1 MGKRMLF
8 GMIAAIVVLFSY
20 NADYIS
26 AQSVSELNQKIQDLE
41 RKKANLNSEKQK
53 IDREKQHVSQKKEA
67 NLKEQSTVQQQL
79 EKIENQLAATR
90 AEIQTVEANIATT
103 EKEIA
108 ELDTEIKQLNKEIK
122 ELEDRIETRNELLKE
137 RLRSIQERGGKA
149 KFLAVL
155 LGAQNFTDFI
165 SRTTAVNTI
174 MNQDREILEEHI
186 SDQIALESKKEEVKA
201 KKEEVENK
209 KAQLESE
216 KASLDQLRA
225 QLDEQKAEKDRL
237 LKELEKEY
245 VVLEEHE
252 LSLEEQQKLIAA
264 QEAVI
269 EKAKQLAEQEK
280 QRLEREAAER
290 ARVESGTGS
299 SNHTI
304 VNVGNGKFIR
314 PTTAGY
320 VSSPFR
326 PPHRPNHKGID
337 IAAPK
342 GTPVVAVASGVV
354 GTVVTGCGVGE
365 EYHSC
370 GGGFGNYVMIIH
382 NIGGQTYATI
392 YAHLSSVNVS
402 PGQVVRQGQQIGG
415 VGNTGHSFGN
425 HLHFEIHPGGFKG
438 QSSADNPANYI
449 RF

>member
-8 GMIAAIVVLFSY
+8 GMIAAIVVLFSF

-149 KFLAVL
+149 EFLAVL
-155 LGAQNFTDFI
+155 LGAQSFTDFI

-237 LKELEKEY
+237 LKELQKEY
-245 VVLEEHE
+245 TVLDEIE
-252 LSLEEQQKLIAA
+252 LSLEEQQELIEA
-264 QEAVI
+264 QAAVI
-269 EKAKQLAEQEK
+269 EKAKKVALEEK
-280 QRLEREAAER
+280 RKLEE
-290 ARVESGTGS
+290 ESRRQHQS
-299 SNHTI
+299 QQVVKVSNS
-304 VNVGNGKFIR
+304 GFIR
-314 PTTAGY
+314 PTAGVVTSEY
-320 VSSPFR
+320 GMRLHPIKKVYKL
-326 PPHRPNHKGID
+326 HAGID
-337 IAAPK
+337 IAADL
-342 GTPVVAVASGVV
+342 GTDVYASNSGVV
-354 GTVVTGCGVGE
+354 AFAGWKSGYGNTIMIAHGNVT
-365 EYHSC
+365 
-370 GGGFGNYVMIIH
+370 
-382 NIGGQTYATI
+382 TL
-392 YAHLSSVNVS
+392 YAHLSRIDVSV
-402 PGQVVRQGQQIGG
+402 GQVVKRGQKIGE
-415 VGNTGHSFGN
+415 VGSTGDSTGP
-425 HLHFEIHPGGFKG
+425 HLHFEVHPGGYK
-438 QSSADNPANYI
+438 NPVNPRNYVN
-449 RF
+449 F